1 MYLLGRFFNY
11 SLLQEFR
18 RQDLG
23 DNVVTYRLS
32 MRFLFNN
39 LSISD
44 LHLVLE
50 IKSSL
55 HWPWQEN
62 VQRIEQGV
70 GFIPTARAMAEL
82 PQHLMPDLYYLDSAL
97 KYGSVYGIQSQFQAR
112 SKGGTPALLLEA
124 YKRGMKQGD
133 VLLTA

>member
-18 RQDLG
+18 WQDLG

-32 MRFLFNN
+32 MRLLFNN

-55 HWPWQEN
+55 HWP
-62 VQRIEQGV
+62 
-70 GFIPTARAMAEL
+70 
-82 PQHLMPDLYYLDSAL
+82 
-97 KYGSVYGIQSQFQAR
+97 
-112 SKGGTPALLLEA
+112 
-124 YKRGMKQGD
+124 
-133 VLLTA
+133 

>member
-23 DNVVTYRLS
+23 DNVVMYRLS
-32 MRFLFNN
+32 MLLLFNN

-55 HWPWQEN
+55 HWP
-62 VQRIEQGV
+62 
-70 GFIPTARAMAEL
+70 
-82 PQHLMPDLYYLDSAL
+82 
-97 KYGSVYGIQSQFQAR
+97 
-112 SKGGTPALLLEA
+112 
-124 YKRGMKQGD
+124 
-133 VLLTA
+133 